1 MSFELR
7 PKAFQLKI
15 QNSKFKTDKAMA
27 KRASHTVGL
36 DIGTSKVTCIVGEPG
51 DGGLLDIV
59 GIGEAEA
66 RGLRKGVIVNPDAA
80 VEAIKRAVE
89 DAERMSGLDAE
100 EVTINLAGSHIMGFN
115 GQAIVAVSVRDREIT
130 PDDVRRAIDSVCAI
144 QLPAGRE
151 IVDRLPQEFIV
162 DDQDGIN
169 DPVGMIG
176 ARLAVKVHIV
186 TSPVTARQNAIN
198 AVNRAGLVVADMVLE
213 QLAAAEATLT
223 EDDKEFGSALV
234 DVGAETTGLI
244 IYQRGAVQHTAV
256 FPLGG
261 SHFTNDIAFG
271 LRTPIPEAEK
281 IKRTVGCACSSS
293 LSEMERGELVDVP
306 SVGGRPPRQLSRQIL
321 CDILQ
326 PRAEEVLMH
335 VADEIKDAGWERQ
348 LSSGVVLTGGGALL
362 NGMTEIAEQV
372 FDAPVRIG
380 HPERDRFGGL
390 IEDIQSPG
398 WAAAAGL
405 SLLAYRTQAA
415 EIRTGVS
422 RRGSTGKLTH
432 FVSRFKNRFGSIF

>member
-1 MSFELR
+1 
-7 PKAFQLKI
+7 
-15 QNSKFKTDKAMA
+15 MA
-27 KRASHTVGL
+27 KRSTHTIGL
-36 DIGTSKVTCIVGEPG
+36 DIGTSRVTCIVAAPAE
-51 DGGLLDIV
+51 DGLLSV
-59 GIGEAEA
+59 LGTGESDS
-66 RGLRKGVIVNPDAA
+66 RGLRKGVIVNPEAA
-80 VEAIKRAVE
+80 VESIRRAVE
-89 DAERMSGLDAE
+89 EAERMSGVQAQ

-115 GQAIVAVSVRDREIT
+115 GQAIVAVASREHEIT
-130 PDDVRRAIDSVCAI
+130 ADDVRRAIDSACAI

-198 AVNRAGLVVADMVLE
+198 AVNRAGLIVADMILE

-223 EDDKEFGSALV
+223 EDDKEFGAALV
-234 DVGAETTGLI
+234 DIGAETTGLI

-281 IKRTVGCACSSS
+281 IKRVTGCASSSS

-306 SVGGRPPRQLSRQIL
+306 SVGGRAPRQLSRQIL

-335 VADEIKDAGWERQ
+335 VSDEIKDAGWERQ
-348 LSSGVVLTGGGALL
+348 LSSGVVLPGGGALL
-362 NGMTEIAEQV
+362 HGMTEIAEQV

-380 HPERDRFGGL
+380 YPERDRFGGL
-390 IEDIQSPG
+390 VEDIQSPA

-405 SLLAYRTQAA
+405 ALLAHRAQAA

-432 FVSRFKNRFGSIF
+432 FVSRFRNRFGSIF

>member
-1 MSFELR
+1 MKR
-7 PKAFQLKI
+7 
-15 QNSKFKTDKAMA
+15 MA
-27 KRASHTVGL
+27 KREAYTTGL
-36 DIGTSKVTCIVGEPG
+36 SIGTSRVTCIIGEPG
-51 DGGLLDIV
+51 EGGALDIV
-59 GIGEAEA
+59 GIGEADA

-80 VEAIKRAVE
+80 VDAIRHAVE
-89 DAERMSGLDAE
+89 AAERMSGLPAE

-115 GQAIVAVSVRDREIT
+115 GQAIVAVSGRDREIT
-130 PDDVRRAIDSVCAI
+130 HDDVRRAIDSACAI

-198 AVNRAGLVVADMVLE
+198 AVNRSGLVVADMVLE
-213 QLAAAEATLT
+213 QLGAAEASLT
-223 EDDKEFGSALV
+223 DDDKEFGAALV
-234 DVGAETTGLI
+234 DIGAETTGLI

-256 FPLGG
+256 FALGG

-281 IKRTVGCACSSS
+281 IKRMVGCAYSSS
-293 LSEMERGELVDVP
+293 LNEMQRGELVEVP

-326 PRAEEVLMH
+326 PRAEEVLSH
-335 VADEIKDAGWERQ
+335 VADEIREAGWEGQ
-348 LSSGVVLTGGGALL
+348 LSSGVVLTGGGSLL
-362 NGMTEIAEQV
+362 DGMVEIAEQV
-372 FDAPVRIG
+372 FDAPVRLG
-380 HPERDRFGGL
+380 YPERDRFGGL
-390 IEDIQSPG
+390 IEDIQSPA
-398 WAAAAGL
+398 WAAASGL
-405 SLLAYRTQAA
+405 CLLAQRAKSAEMRASAA
-415 EIRTGVS
+415 RAQGAGGFGALVS
-422 RRGSTGKLTH
+422 KFR
-432 FVSRFKNRFGSIF
+432 NRFGGIF

>member
-1 MSFELR
+1 
-7 PKAFQLKI
+7 
-15 QNSKFKTDKAMA
+15 MA

-51 DGGLLDIV
+51 DSGLLDVV

-66 RGLRKGVIVNPDAA
+66 RGLRKGVIVNPEAA
-80 VEAIKRAVE
+80 VEAVKRAVE
-89 DAERMSGLDAE
+89 EAERMSGMQAE

-115 GQAIVAVSVRDREIT
+115 GQAIVGVSGREREIT
-130 PDDVRRAIDSVCAI
+130 PDDVRRAIDSACAI

-213 QLAAAEATLT
+213 QLAAAEASLT
-223 EDDKEFGSALV
+223 EDDKEFGAALV

-271 LRTPIPEAEK
+271 LRTPIPEAE
-281 IKRTVGCACSSS
+281 
-293 LSEMERGELVDVP
+293 
-306 SVGGRPPRQLSRQIL
+306 
-321 CDILQ
+321 
-326 PRAEEVLMH
+326 
-335 VADEIKDAGWERQ
+335 
-348 LSSGVVLTGGGALL
+348 
-362 NGMTEIAEQV
+362 
-372 FDAPVRIG
+372 
-380 HPERDRFGGL
+380 
-390 IEDIQSPG
+390 
-398 WAAAAGL
+398 
-405 SLLAYRTQAA
+405 
-415 EIRTGVS
+415 
-422 RRGSTGKLTH
+422 
-432 FVSRFKNRFGSIF
+432 